1 MEPLTAFLDANV
13 LYRAAIRNLL
23 MRLALLGAFRAR
35 WSAGVHEEWIRSVLA
50 NRPDL
55 TRAQLERT
63 RQLMDAHA
71 PESLVSGYE
80 PLIGTLTLPDPDDR
94 HVLAAAITGQ
104 TTVIVTF
111 NLADFPAASLRPHG
125 IEAWHPDR
133 FITHLLDQQ
142 PDTVCADA
150 RQHRASLKN
159 PPKTVAEYLATLERQ
174 GLPGTTARLQE
185 VAALL

>member
-13 LYRAAIRNLL
+13 LYRAALRNLL

-80 PLIGTLTLPDPDDR
+80 AIIETLTLPDPDDR
-94 HVLAAAITGQ
+94 HVLAAAITSQ
-104 TTVIVTF
+104 ATIIVTF
-111 NLADFPAASLRPHG
+111 NLHDFPAASLHPHG

-133 FITHLLDQQ
+133 FITHLLDQK
-142 PDTVCADA
+142 PDTVCAAA

-159 PPKTVAEYLATLERQ
+159 PPKTVAEYLTTLEQ
-174 GLPGTTARLQE
+174 HGLPLTVARLHE
-185 VAALL
+185 YAAVL